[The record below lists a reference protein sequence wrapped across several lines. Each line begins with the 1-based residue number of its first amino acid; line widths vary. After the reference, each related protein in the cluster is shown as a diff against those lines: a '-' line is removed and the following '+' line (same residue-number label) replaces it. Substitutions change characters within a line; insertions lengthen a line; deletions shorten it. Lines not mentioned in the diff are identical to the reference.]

1 MMLNKTMLII
11 DDHKDFREMVRSFV
25 QRNFKDVD
33 IKEAGSGEEGVDVAR
48 SEKPAVSL
56 IDIRLPGIDGIET
69 ARQIKHH
76 VPECQVITMS
86 MFKQSSLH
94 DLIAQ
99 KVIIFINKAEID
111 SELVPLLHKCFVDIK
126 PSGE

>member
-33 IKEAGSGEEGVDVAR
+33 IKEAGSGEEGVVVAR
-48 SEKPAVSL
+48 SEKPTVSL

-76 VPECQVITMS
+76 IPECQVITMS
-86 MFKQSSLH
+86 MFKQSSLK

-111 SELVPLLHKCFVDIK
+111 SELVPLLHKCFGDIK